1 VEVVDAFDDVDSA
14 PPDGASAPDEPDEPD
29 ASVDD
34 VAGLTVESLPSAEVE
49 VVVREALPPDSL
61 SRRESF
67 R

>member
-1 VEVVDAFDDVDSA
+1 VEVVDAFDDVDS
-14 PPDGASAPDEPDEPD
+14 PPPGDAPDEPDEAD

-34 VAGLTVESLPSAEVE
+34 VVGLTVDSVPSAEME
-49 VVVREALPPDSL
+49 VVVREPLPPEAL